1 MSLDSSGNIVATPGN
16 TISPSDTLLNNP
28 WGQGTTAN
36 NTEIIS
42 LNDSVL
48 KLIPAGDVRKNYV
61 LIGSLWT
68 TGKIPGFDPANQVQ
82 QIGSLQLANA
92 TMETYFQFPSL
103 NCFSCHSGSPGNGL
117 GSKCGGGLSHVYG
130 DIVPLKLK

>member
-1 MSLDSSGNIVATPGN
+1 MSLLAKAT
-16 TISPSDTLLNNP
+16 PSDTLLNNP
-28 WGQGTTAN
+28 WGQGTSSN

-48 KLIPAGDVRKNYV
+48 GLIPAGDVRKNYV
-61 LIGSLWT
+61 LIGALWT
-68 TGKIPGFDPANQVQ
+68 NGKIPGFDPPNTVQ
-82 QIGSLQLANA
+82 QIGSIQLANA

-103 NCFSCHSGSPGNGL
+103 NCFTCHSGSTGNGL
-117 GSKCGGGLSHVYG
+117 GLKCCGGLSHIYG